1 MSKRRIFV
9 HACLFIFLFSHFI
22 SFDCVAGRLTFD
34 LHAEEIPS
42 SEAWKD
48 EFSDITSKTVNSLA
62 LSTEAL
68 QALVERCDKLQP
80 VIEGLEATPRKVYL
94 KRLMKSKSIFNFV
107 IESREEIPNQ

>member
-1 MSKRRIFV
+1 MSKHRIFV

-22 SFDCVAGRLTFD
+22 SFDCVAGRLTFN

-42 SEAWKD
+42 NEAWKD
-48 EFSDITSKTVNSLA
+48 EFSDITSKTINSMA

-80 VIEGLEATPRKVYL
+80 IIEGLEATPRKIYL
-94 KRLMKSKSIFNFV
+94 KRLIKSKSIFNFV
-107 IESREEIPNQ
+107 IESRKEIPNK

>member
-22 SFDCVAGRLTFD
+22 SFDCVAGRLKFD

-48 EFSDITSKTVNSLA
+48 EFSDITSKTVNSMA

-107 IESREEIPNQ
+107 IESREEIPNK

>member
-1 MSKRRIFV
+1 MSKHRIFV

-34 LHAEEIPS
+34 LHAEEIPT
-42 SEAWKD
+42 SEAWKY
-48 EFSDITSKTVNSLA
+48 EFSDITSKTVNSMA
-62 LSTEAL
+62 LSTETL

>member
-1 MSKRRIFV
+1 MSKHRIFV

-48 EFSDITSKTVNSLA
+48 EFSDITSKTVNSMA

-107 IESREEIPNQ
+107 IESREEIPNE

>member
-1 MSKRRIFV
+1 MSKHRIFV

-48 EFSDITSKTVNSLA
+48 EFSDITSKTVNSMA

>member
-22 SFDCVAGRLTFD
+22 SFDCVAGRLTFN

-48 EFSDITSKTVNSLA
+48 EFSDITSKTVNSMG
-62 LSTEAL
+62 LSTEVL
-68 QALVERCDKLQP
+68 QSLVERCDKLQP

>member
-9 HACLFIFLFSHFI
+9 HACIFILLSSYFV
-22 SFDCVAGRLTFD
+22 SFNCDAGRLIFN

-42 SEAWKD
+42 NEAWKD
-48 EFSDITSKTVNSLA
+48 EFSDITSKTVNSMA

-80 VIEGLEATPRKVYL
+80 VIEGLEATPRKIYL
-94 KRLMKSKSIFNFV
+94 KRLIKSKSIFNFV
-107 IESREEIPNQ
+107 IESRKEIPKK